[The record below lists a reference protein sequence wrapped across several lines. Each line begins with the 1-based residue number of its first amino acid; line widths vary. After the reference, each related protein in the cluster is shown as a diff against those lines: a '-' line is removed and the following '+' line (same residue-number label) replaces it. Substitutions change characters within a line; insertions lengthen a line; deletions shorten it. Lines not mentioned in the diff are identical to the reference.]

1 MIVSFSFLALEQW
14 IRIIRGFF
22 ISVRDLMLPPKYN
35 SDIGGIFGATPEEN
49 PETLKTT
56 EVYTDEDYKHFY
68 DSSRVHVTTYD
79 GYLTRVKT
87 FKMTIQEALQTP
99 YRSTEEMKK
108 LYSPSLKDIHA
119 LVTPSVVSYR
129 QFCQR
134 VNKRGMGA
142 EEALLTPA
150 KKF

>member
-1 MIVSFSFLALEQW
+1 MSFSFLALEHW

-22 ISVRDLMLPPKYN
+22 ISVRDLMFPPKYN
-35 SDIGGIFGATPEEN
+35 PNIGGTIGATPEGN
-49 PETLKTT
+49 PKTLKNRK
-56 EVYTDEDYKHFY
+56 VYTDDDYKHFY
-68 DSSRVHVTTYD
+68 DSSRVHVTTYE
-79 GYLTRVKT
+79 GYLVRVKT

-129 QFCQR
+129 QFCRR

-150 KKF
+150 KKR